1 MQVHSLISSGKYE
14 KKNLAQLY
22 NIFFSISINYSKNF
36 NSYLE
41 IYFSS
46 ILDIIKHKIFK
57 NESDLQ
63 EDYKTIIEAQIN
75 KSFSVID
82 NKRNKK
88 IQSSGYL
95 ILILCKKIKLKLYN
109 TKPLILSL
117 VFFYLK
123 SFLMKKQR
131 KK

>member
-1 MQVHSLISSGKYE
+1 MQIHSLISSGKYE

-63 EDYKTIIEAQIN
+63 ENYKKIIEAQIN

-82 NKRNKK
+82 NKKNKR
-88 IQSSGYL
+88 IQSTG
-95 ILILCKKIKLKLYN
+95 
-109 TKPLILSL
+109 
-117 VFFYLK
+117 
-123 SFLMKKQR
+123 
-131 KK
+131 

>member
-1 MQVHSLISSGKYE
+1 MTIHSLINSGKYE

-36 NSYLE
+36 NSFLE

-63 EDYKTIIEAQIN
+63 EDYKSIIESQIE
-75 KSFSVID
+75 KSFAVIN
-82 NKRNKK
+82 NKKNKK
-88 IQSSGYL
+88 IA
-95 ILILCKKIKLKLYN
+95 N
-109 TKPLILSL
+109 N
-117 VFFYLK
+117 
-123 SFLMKKQR
+123 R
-131 KK
+131 

>member
-63 EDYKTIIEAQIN
+63 EDYKRIIEAQIN

-95 ILILCKKIKLKLYN
+95 ILILCKKNKNK
-109 TKPLILSL
+109 IL
-117 VFFYLK
+117 
-123 SFLMKKQR
+123 
-131 KK
+131 